1 MIGSNFL
8 SIIRNLYSSPEDFIL
23 KVEKEIIDSR
33 KYSDVITGYSFF
45 QKLNNYIRY
54 FKYITLCLAGEIKPE
69 DWKYQS
75 LWIRKEIPVK
85 SKIIYESRSDSVN
98 IIKDIFTECVKYI
111 LCINN

>member
-1 MIGSNFL
+1 MILNIKYFKLICVDPILEYPGKEKDKTEE
-8 SIIRNLYSSPEDFIL
+8 IYDFR
-23 KVEKEIIDSR
+23 VS
-33 KYSDVITGYSFF
+33 GYSFF

-54 FKYITLCLAGEIKPE
+54 FKYITLCLSREIKPE

-98 IIKDIFTECVKYI
+98 IIKDIFTEVYS
-111 LCINN
+111 LYQ